1 MATDLT
7 PQSAFL
13 VEQGFPLRCVFVLL
27 GQESTET
34 GFRMR
39 IVDRCPKP
47 PSQRVNGVYVC
58 DDHAAEAQSGVHATV
73 EGVM

>member
-1 MATDLT
+1 MATGLT

-13 VEQGFPLRCVFVLL
+13 VEQGFPVRCVFVSLA
-27 GQESTET
+27 QEPTET

-39 IVDRCPKP
+39 IVDRCPELP
-47 PSQRVNGVYVC
+47 TQRVRGVYVC
-58 DDHAAEAQSGVHATV
+58 DEHATEAQSGSRATV